1 MSKQLV
7 RMYSLKK
14 MQVISKL
21 GHSAIFEASRIGDP
35 EPKLTAVHPS
45 IVDECLARGA
55 VVHNAEDQPFQDDAT
70 KVQAALS
77 GKLRT
82 SLLYLVMQRIVNRN
96 NPKDF
101 NSGTIPLSR
110 VVAEMTTFD
119 VSDKEVKKAWQEF
132 RAAENSGTDLNIDP
146 RAQRA
151 MDIIDASNV
160 SELSILA
167 DEMGVEKDDYV
178 GLTTRDLKQFL
189 LAKFA

>member
-1 MSKQLV
+1 
-7 RMYSLKK
+7 
-14 MQVISKL
+14 
-21 GHSAIFEASRIGDP
+21 
-35 EPKLTAVHPS
+35 
-45 IVDECLARGA
+45 
-55 VVHNAEDQPFQDDAT
+55 
-70 KVQAALS
+70 
-77 GKLRT
+77 
-82 SLLYLVMQRIVNRN
+82 MQRIVNRN